1 MKLEQKRQLMKEIA
15 ELKEAVEKKQ
25 EQAKGM
31 ADSASENI

>member
-1 MKLEQKRQLMKEIA
+1 MKEIA

-25 EQAKGM
+25 EQAKSM